1 MSVSRRCVWK
11 CIEVGDR
18 NVYMNMHAV
27 SSHGPLDLSHR
38 HPGRLVQFGLAVTA
52 AAATVAWLLSAV
64 ARLSE
69 PATVL
74 TVMTLAFVTSWVITN
89 HRRPSSHRVTVV
101 HVRARAH

>member
-11 CIEVGDR
+11 CIEDGDR
-18 NVYMNMHAV
+18 NVYMNMNTV
-27 SSHGPLDLSHR
+27 SPQGPLGLPHR
-38 HPGRLVQFGLAVTA
+38 HAGRLAQFALSVTA
-52 AAATVAWLLSAV
+52 AAAILAWLLSAV

-74 TVMTLAFVTSWVITN
+74 TVMTLAFMTSWVITN
-89 HRRPSSHRVTVV
+89 HRRPSAHRVTVV